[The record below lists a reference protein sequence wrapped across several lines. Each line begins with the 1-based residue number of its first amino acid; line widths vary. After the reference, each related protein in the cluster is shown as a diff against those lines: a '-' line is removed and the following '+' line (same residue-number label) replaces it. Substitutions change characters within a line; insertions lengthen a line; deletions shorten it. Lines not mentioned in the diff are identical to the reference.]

1 MLAKIYRDKSIIPR
15 GFFIVLGAI
24 VASTILLQSPPFA
37 FADDLSEGVTDAART
52 DVPVVVPSPAPPTT
66 DISLAPVAPAEG
78 VAGGGAATGS
88 IAVAPPASSAGAGKY
103 YLGLWRKS
111 GNRWWF
117 SYPCG
122 CFAKGWKE
130 IDDTWYFFDS
140 RGWMK
145 TGWQKIGK
153 HWYYLEKSGAM
164 KTGWRKSGES
174 WYYLESSGA
183 MAKGWVLDKGEWYY
197 LNRSGAMATGWNK
210 IKGNWFYLTKSGGMK
225 TGWQKSGGSWYYLQP
240 SGAMATCT
248 WIDSYYVDASGAWVP
263 NKTK

>member
-1 MLAKIYRDKSIIPR
+1 MA
-15 GFFIVLGAI
+15 FA
-24 VASTILLQSPPFA
+24 ILLQSPPLA
-37 FADDLSEGVTDAART
+37 FADDLSEGVTDATQT

-66 DISLAPVAPAEG
+66 DISPAPVAPVES

-88 IAVAPPASSAGAGKY
+88 IAVAPPASSAGTGKY

-130 IDDTWYFFDS
+130 IGGTWYFFDT
-140 RGWMK
+140 RDWMK
-145 TGWQKIGK
+145 TGWQKIGT

-164 KTGWRKSGES
+164 KIGWH
-174 WYYLESSGA
+174 
-183 MAKGWVLDKGEWYY
+183 
-197 LNRSGAMATGWNK
+197 
-210 IKGNWFYLTKSGGMK
+210 
-225 TGWQKSGGSWYYLQP
+225 KSGGSWYYLKP
-240 SGAMATCT
+240 SGAMAAST
-248 WIDSYYVDASGAWVP
+248 WIDDYYVDAGGAWVP